1 MSPRRFQVSLNP
13 HWPHY
18 LSWSCVGIALLLG
31 IVRYGIL
38 DRPDPMHCN
47 ALLTEGRWLDTKFKN
62 WQPDGCMMHQYKT
75 QDVATCMASQ
85 RVVFVGDSVTRQ
97 LFYQFAHV
105 VDPSLPTSPPNDEQK
120 HADYTYSAKG
130 GIQLSFYWDPY
141 LNSSETQSLLHPEPR
156 FASRG
161 DAPALL
167 VLGSGLWYLR
177 YADSGGLPAWEA
189 RIESTLAAISQAPR
203 PLADVVVVLP
213 IEDVVPSKL
222 TRERATSMHAPDIDA
237 MNSDLLH
244 RIQPPPLRDPF
255 AFLPWPSRRPP
266 GLPIALPLVFN
277 QMLHPSQTEDGL
289 HFSDQLVTMQAHVL
303 LNLRCNDVLPKTF
316 PLDKTCCRR
325 YPWPSVLH
333 LLVLVGAFLWAPAN
347 WLLARRFSP
356 RSSGMPL
363 LRDDEIP
370 GLALSFAAAIIYLAD
385 RTGFWL
391 KEQKQ
396 FDPWTFGFL
405 SLLSLAFGLLTMKR
419 ADNDL
424 GFLNREQTDE
434 WKGWMQIAI
443 LIYHY
448 TGASKI
454 SGIYNPIRVLVAA
467 YLFMTGYGH
476 TTFYVKKADFGL
488 LRVAQVLVRL
498 NLLTLMLAY
507 TMNTDYISYYFA
519 PLVSQWYLIIYGTM
533 AIGSQYNDRTVFL
546 IAKII
551 LSMGIVTWF
560 MSEQWLLETLFQFLE
575 RFCNIHWSA
584 REWAFRVNLDLW
596 IVYFGMFAA
605 LGVIK
610 IREYRL
616 TDHPRW
622 PLVVKTSAALS
633 AVTLLWFFA
642 FELAQPDKFAYNLW
656 HPYVSFLPVGAFVVL
671 RNANAIMRSASSRVF
686 AFIGTCSL
694 ETFIIQYHL
703 WLAGDTKGILIV
715 IPGRFSRPLNLLL
728 TTIVFIYVSHL
739 VAKATGEVTG
749 WICGTGRAPSLP
761 TTQPANPPA
770 SSRPPPPPP
779 ESEEGQEV
787 IFMVPQDGE
796 DETRK
801 DREGV
806 PLPREPDTPARPQRR
821 WLDRLAEGPS
831 PQPSPGFRV
840 WYGESEWKPGL
851 KTKLLIGIGSM
862 WLLNIMW
869 PHP

>member
-1 MSPRRFQVSLNP
+1 MPSRRFQFSVNP
-13 HWPHY
+13 LWPHY
-18 LSWSCVGIALLLG
+18 LSWACVGIATLVGL
-31 IVRYGIL
+31 VRYGLL
-38 DRPDPMHCN
+38 DRTDPMHCN

-62 WQPDGCMMHQYKT
+62 WQPDGCMLYQYKPA
-75 QDVATCMASQ
+75 DVASCMASK

-97 LFYQFAHV
+97 LFFQFAHV
-105 VDPSLPTSPPNDEQK
+105 LDPSLPTAPPDDEQK
-120 HADYTYSAKG
+120 HADYRYISSKSDV
-130 GIQLSFYWDPY
+130 QLQFFWDPY
-141 LNSSETQSLLHPEPR
+141 LNSTHTHALLHPSAR
-156 FASRG
+156 
-161 DAPALL
+161 DALPSNTPALL
-167 VLGSGLWYLR
+167 VFGSGLWYLR

-189 RIESTLAAISQAPR
+189 KMESTLAALTQVPY
-203 PLADVVVVLP
+203 PLADVVAVLP
-213 IEDVVPSKL
+213 VEDVVPSKL
-222 TRERATSMHAPDIDA
+222 SRERAASMQASDIDA

-244 RIQPPPLRDPF
+244 RISPPASRDPF
-255 AFLPWPSRRPP
+255 AFLPGPSRGRP

-277 QMLHPSQTEDGL
+277 TMLHPSQTEDGL
-289 HFSDQLVTMQAHVL
+289 HFSDLVVSMQAQML
-303 LNLRCNDVLPKTF
+303 LNLRCNDILPKTF

-333 LLVLVGAFLWAPAN
+333 LLVLAGAFLWAPAN
-347 WLLARRFSP
+347 WLIARRFSP
-356 RSSGMPL
+356 QSSGMPL
-363 LRDDEIP
+363 IRDDEVS
-370 GLALSFAAAIIYLAD
+370 GLALSFAAALIYVAD

-405 SLLSLAFGLLTMKR
+405 ALLSLAAGLLSVKR

-498 NLLTLMLAY
+498 NLLTLLLAY

-533 AIGSQYNDRTVFL
+533 FLGSKYNDRTIFL
-546 IAKII
+546 ITKIL
-551 LSMGIVTWF
+551 LSMGVVTWF
-560 MSEQWLLETLFQFLE
+560 MSEPWLLEAVFQFLA
-575 RFCNIHWSA
+575 RFCNIQWSA

-605 LGVIK
+605 IAVMK
-610 IREYRL
+610 VREHRI

-622 PLVVKTSAALS
+622 PLVVRSAAVLS
-633 AVTLLWFFA
+633 AVVLLWFFS
-642 FELAQPDKFAYNLW
+642 FELAQADKFAYNLW

-671 RNANAIMRSASSRVF
+671 RNANAILRSGSSRVF

-703 WLAGDTKGILIV
+703 WLAGDTKGILI
-715 IPGRFSRPLNLLL
+715 ILPGRHMRPLNLLL
-728 TTIVFIYVSHL
+728 TTIIFIYISHL
-739 VAKATGEVTG
+739 VAKATGEITN
-749 WICGTGRAPSLP
+749 WICGKAKASSLP
-761 TTQPANPPA
+761 TTQPANPP
-770 SSRPPPPPP
+770 RPPPPPP

-787 IFMVPQDGE
+787 IFMVPQDG
-796 DETRK
+796 DEEPRK
-801 DREGV
+801 DNDGN
-806 PLPREPDTPARPQRR
+806 PIPREPDTPARPPRR
-821 WLDRLAEGPS
+821 WLDRLAEGS
-831 PQPSPGFRV
+831 PTPAQPSPGFRV
-840 WYGESEWKPGL
+840 WYGESEWTPGL
-851 KTKLLIGIGSM
+851 RTKLLIGLGGM

-869 PHP
+869 P